1 MKLLLNANK
10 LIALFFFSIISSQL
24 AAQDY
29 SYNPQRSA
37 ILLIDPYNEFL
48 SEGGLLYPLS
58 KETLDANNA
67 IANMKA
73 VVDAA
78 RESGIKVIYVPHNHY
93 DEGDYDDWKF
103 GGGSGRVFKAG
114 TWNVEYHPDLQKQP
128 GDLEARQHW
137 KSSGFANTDLDFLL
151 KMHDIDH
158 VILAGMRANTC
169 IESTAR
175 YAVELGYHTTML
187 TDAIGAF
194 NMKEM
199 QAAVEIDYPVIS
211 QNVLS
216 TQEFIAAIE

>member
-1 MKLLLNANK
+1 VFNK
-10 LIALFFFSIISSQL
+10 VFALIIFLALSFSFAVS
-24 AAQDY
+24 AQDY

-37 ILLIDPYNEFL
+37 ILLVDPYNEFL
-48 SEGGLLYPLS
+48 SEGGLLYALS
-58 KETLDANNA
+58 KETLEANNA
-67 IANMKA
+67 IVNMKA
-73 VVDAA
+73 LVDAA
-78 RESGIKVIYVPHNHY
+78 RASGIKVIYVPHHHY
-93 DEGDYDDWKF
+93 REGDYSDWKF
-103 GGGSGRVFKAG
+103 GGGSSRVFKAD

-151 KMHDIDH
+151 KLHDIDH

-199 QAAVEIDYPVIS
+199 QAAVEVDYPIIS
-211 QNVLS
+211 HNVLS

>member
-1 MKLLLNANK
+1 VFNK
-10 LIALFFFSIISSQL
+10 LFNLPIIFALFFSS
-24 AAQDY
+24 AVSAQDY

-37 ILLIDPYNEFL
+37 ILLVDPYNEFL
-48 SEGGLLYPLS
+48 SEGGLLYALS
-58 KETLDANNA
+58 KETLEANNA
-67 IANMKA
+67 IANMRA
-73 VVDAA
+73 LVDAA
-78 RESGIKVIYVPHNHY
+78 RESGMKVIYVPHHHY
-93 DEGDYDDWKF
+93 KEGDYIDWKF
-103 GGGSGRVFKAG
+103 GGGSGRVFKAD

-151 KMHDIDH
+151 KIHDIDH

-211 QNVLS
+211 HNVLS
-216 TQEFIAAIE
+216 TQEFIAAIK

>member
-1 MKLLLNANK
+1 MFNK
-10 LIALFFFSIISSQL
+10 LYALVILSVLLGSVGVS
-24 AAQDY
+24 AQNY

-37 ILLIDPYNEFL
+37 ILLVDPYNEFL
-48 SEGGLLYPLS
+48 SEGGLLYSIS
-58 KETLDANNA
+58 KETLEVNDA

-73 VVDAA
+73 LVGAA
-78 RESGIKVIYVPHNHY
+78 RASGMKVVYVPHHHY
-93 DEGDYDDWKF
+93 SEGDYSDWKF
-103 GGGSGRVFKAG
+103 GGGSDRVFKAN
-114 TWNVEYHPDLQKQP
+114 TWNVEYHPDLEKQP

-151 KMHDIDH
+151 KIHDIDH

-194 NMKEM
+194 NMEEM
-199 QAAVEIDYPVIS
+199 RAAVEIDYPIIGH
-211 QNVLS
+211 NVL
-216 TQEFIAAIE
+216 TTEAFIDAIE

>member
-1 MKLLLNANK
+1 VFIKYSAFIVLST
-10 LIALFFFSIISSQL
+10 LIFS
-24 AAQDY
+24 AAASAQEY
-29 SYNPQRSA
+29 TYNPQRSA
-37 ILLIDPYNEFL
+37 ILLVDPYNEFL

-58 KETLDANNA
+58 KESLEANNA
-67 IANMKA
+67 IENMKTL
-73 VVDAA
+73 VNSA
-78 RESGIKVIYVPHNHY
+78 RESGVKVIYVPHHHY
-93 DEGDYDDWKF
+93 EEGDFSGWKF
-103 GGGSGRVFKAG
+103 GGGSGRAFRAG

-128 GDLEARQHW
+128 GDLEAQQHW

-151 KMHDIDH
+151 KLHDIDH

-199 QAAVEIDYPVIS
+199 QAAVEIDYPIIS
-211 QNVLS
+211 HNVLS
-216 TQEFIAAIE
+216 TEEFIAAIE

>member
-1 MKLLLNANK
+1 VSNK
-10 LIALFFFSIISSQL
+10 IFVLTIFSALFFSS
-24 AAQDY
+24 AVSAQDY
-29 SYNPQRSA
+29 SYNPQRTA
-37 ILLIDPYNEFL
+37 ILLVDPYNEFL
-48 SEGGLLYPLS
+48 SEGGLLYALS
-58 KETLDANNA
+58 KETLEANNA

-73 VVDAA
+73 LVDAA
-78 RESGIKVIYVPHNHY
+78 RESGMKVIYVPHHHFE
-93 DEGDYDDWKF
+93 EGDYDDWKF
-103 GGGSGRVFKAG
+103 GGGSGRVFKAD

-151 KMHDIDH
+151 KIHDIDH

-199 QAAVEIDYPVIS
+199 QAAVEIDYPIIGH
-211 QNVLS
+211 NVLS

>member
-1 MKLLLNANK
+1 MYNRPFTFTLLPVL
-10 LIALFFFSIISSQL
+10 LFSATLS
-24 AAQDY
+24 AQDY
-29 SYNPQRSA
+29 SYDPDRSA
-37 ILLIDPYNEFL
+37 ILLVDPYNEFL

-58 KETLDANNA
+58 RETLEANNA

-73 VVDAA
+73 LVEAA
-78 RESGIKVIYVPHNHY
+78 RASGMKVIYVPHHHY
-93 DEGDYDDWKF
+93 EEGDYDDWKF
-103 GGGSGRVFKAG
+103 GAGSGRVFKAG
-114 TWNVEYHPDLQKQP
+114 TWNVEYHPDLAKQP

-151 KMHDIDH
+151 KIHDIDH

-187 TDAIGAF
+187 TDAVGAF
-194 NMKEM
+194 NMREM

-211 QNVLS
+211 HNVL
-216 TQEFIAAIE
+216 TTEAFINAIE